1 VDLGEIVRDLAARAK
16 ADPNLL
22 VGFDTGDDAGV
33 YRLSDELALV
43 QTVDYIT
50 PVVDDPYLFGQ
61 VAAANAL
68 SDVYAMGGRPL
79 TALNLCNFPSKGIDR
94 ATLRRILEGG
104 FDKVVEAGAT
114 VVGGHTVRD
123 DELKY
128 GLSVT
133 GLVHPRRILTNTGAR
148 PGDALVLTK
157 PIGTGVIIGGIRRG
171 IVPEALIDRAVAW
184 MTLLNRSACE
194 TMLEFDAH
202 ACTDITGFGLL
213 GHALGMARGSGAL
226 LRFRFD
232 DLPRYDESL
241 GLIAQGIGTIMTP
254 ANTEVA
260 APWTTYSG
268 AFTDDERTLLADP
281 QTSGGLLIA
290 LPAAQAPELLARLR
304 SRGATAAAIVGEVVA
319 PPSGRAGLEFL
330 R

>member
-1 VDLGEIVRDLAARAK
+1 MDLREIVRDLAARSK

-33 YRLSDELALV
+33 YRLNDDVALV

-50 PVVDDPYLFGQ
+50 PVVDDPYIFGQ

-79 TALNLCNFPSKGIDR
+79 TALNLCNFPSKGVD
-94 ATLRRILEGG
+94 AASLRRILEGG
-104 FDKVVEAGAT
+104 FDKVAEAGAII
-114 VVGGHTVRD
+114 VGGHTVRD

-128 GLSVT
+128 GLAVT
-133 GLVHPRRILTNTGAR
+133 GLVDPRRVLTNAGAR

-157 PIGTGVIIGGIRRG
+157 PIGTGVIIGGLRRG
-171 IVPEALIDRAVAW
+171 VVEAALVERAVGW
-184 MTLLNRSACE
+184 MTLLNRGACE
-194 TMLEFDAH
+194 AMLGFEAH
-202 ACTDITGFGLL
+202 ACTDVTGFGLL
-213 GHALGMARGSGAL
+213 GHALGMARASGVL
-226 LRFRFD
+226 MRFRFD

-241 GLIAQGIGTIMTP
+241 GLIARGIGTIMTP
-254 ANTEVA
+254 ANAEAA
-260 APWTTYSG
+260 APWTTWSG
-268 AFTDDERTLLADP
+268 VFSDDERTLLADP

-290 LPAAQAPELLARLR
+290 LPAAQGPGLLEALVAR
-304 SRGATAAAIVGEVVA
+304 GVTAAALVGEVVA
-319 PPSGRAGLEFL
+319 PPAGRPGLEFL

>member
-1 VDLGEIVRDLAARAK
+1 VDLGEIVRGLAARAK
-16 ADPNLL
+16 SDPNLL

-33 YRLSDELALV
+33 YRLTDDVALV

-50 PVVDDPYLFGQ
+50 PVVDDPFLFGQ
-61 VAAANAL
+61 IAAANAL

-79 TALNLCNFPSKGIDR
+79 TALNLCNFPAKGIDR
-94 ATLRRILEGG
+94 AALRRILEGG

-133 GLVHPRRILTNTGAR
+133 GLVHPRRILTNAGAR

-157 PIGTGVIIGGIRRG
+157 PIGTGVIIGGLRRG
-171 IVPEALIDRAVAW
+171 VVPEPLIERAVAW

-194 TMLEFDAH
+194 TMLEFEAH
-202 ACTDITGFGLL
+202 ACTDVTGFGLL
-213 GHALGMARGSGAL
+213 GHALGMARGSGVR
-226 LRFRFD
+226 LRFRFG

-254 ANTEVA
+254 ANAEAA
-260 APWTTYSG
+260 APWTTFSG
-268 AFTDDERTLLADP
+268 TFTDEERTLLADP

-290 LPAAQAPELLARLR
+290 LPAGQAPALLGRLR
-304 SRGATAAAIVGEVVA
+304 ARGATAAAIVGEVVA
-319 PPSGRAGLEFL
+319 PPSGRPGLEFL